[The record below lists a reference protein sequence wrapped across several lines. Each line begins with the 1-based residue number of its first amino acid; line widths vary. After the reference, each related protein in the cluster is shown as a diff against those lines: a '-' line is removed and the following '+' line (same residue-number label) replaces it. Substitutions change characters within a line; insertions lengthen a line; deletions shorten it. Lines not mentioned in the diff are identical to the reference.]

1 MTDAPSAPRKT
12 PWWRP
17 RALRRQLVLGVSAVV
32 TVVFVAVGVV
42 SVLSL
47 RNYVTATSDADLSES
62 LNAFSHSFAKY
73 RRAQNVAGAD
83 EASTIGPAML
93 GFSDQTPGNVLA
105 VLRNGKVIGSA
116 VFTVADPYPAPA
128 DVVAAIDAHHWHNG
142 PPQTMDLGSL
152 GTYRVETRVVDQDD
166 LLFIGGSLNLANR
179 TVVRRM
185 AAAATLYT
193 LALLITAGLTITVV
207 NYALRP
213 LRRVAATAGAVA
225 AMPLTDGDERITVRV
240 SEDDVDPDNE
250 VGIVA
255 GALNRLLDNVDS
267 ALAYRSEADRRMRQ
281 FITDASH
288 ELRTPLAA
296 IQGYAELTRQ
306 DSATLP
312 PTTEYALA
320 RIESEAQRMASLVE
334 ELLLLSRLGEGQD
347 LNIEDVDLADLV
359 ADAVNDAAAAAAS
372 HHWVKELPESPVWV
386 RGDRARLH
394 QVVTNLLKNAWVHTP
409 AGVTVTTAIAADRAR
424 VGGPV
429 AELTVANDGPAIE
442 ADMVPHLFERFVRAD
457 KARSGESGS
466 TGLGLAIVAS
476 IVGAHRGSVD
486 AESSDGAT
494 VFRVRLPMVDPDP
507 AAGDSTGER
516 AQNAG

>member
-1 MTDAPSAPRKT
+1 MMRSS

-32 TVVFVAVGVV
+32 TVAFAAVGVV

-47 RNYVTATSDADLSES
+47 RSYVTATSDADVSES

-73 RRAQNVAGAD
+73 RSVENIVGPD
-83 EASTIGPAML
+83 GMSTIGRAML

-105 VLRNGKVIGSA
+105 VLRNGAVIGSA
-116 VFTVADPYPAPA
+116 VFTEEEPYPAPA
-128 DVVAAIDAHHWHNG
+128 DVVAAIGAHHWRNG
-142 PPQTMDLGSL
+142 PPQTMELGSL
-152 GTYRVETRVVDQDD
+152 GTYRVETRVVDDDD

-179 TVVRRM
+179 TVARRM
-185 AAAATLYT
+185 ASAAALYT
-193 LALLITAGLTITVV
+193 VALLITAGLTITVV
-207 NYALRP
+207 SYALRP
-213 LRRVAATAGAVA
+213 LRRVAATAASVA
-225 AMPLTDGDERITVRV
+225 AMPLTDGDERITIRV
-240 SEDDVDPDNE
+240 AEDDVDPDNE

-306 DSATLP
+306 DSSTLP

-347 LNIEDVDLADLV
+347 LHIEDVDLADLV
-359 ADAVNDAAAAAAS
+359 ADAVNDAAAAAPS
-372 HHWVKELPESPVWV
+372 HHWVKDLPEAPVWV

-394 QVVTNLLKNAWVHTP
+394 QVVTNLLNNAWVHTP
-409 AGVTVTTAIAADRAR
+409 AGVTVTTTITEDRAA

-429 AELTVANDGPAIE
+429 AELMVANDGPAIDAE
-442 ADMVPHLFERFVRAD
+442 MVPHLFERFVRAD
-457 KARSGESGS
+457 KARSAKPGS

-476 IVGAHRGSVD
+476 IVSAHRGSVG
-486 AESSDGAT
+486 AESTEGAT
-494 VFRVRLPMVDPDP
+494 VFRVRLPVVEP
-507 AAGDSTGER
+507 AGESSEEPKKPWSR
-516 AQNAG
+516 LGESNS

>member
-1 MTDAPSAPRKT
+1 MSGSEDSART
-12 PWWRP
+12 SPWWRP
-17 RALRRQLVLGVSAVV
+17 RTLRRQLVLGVSAVV
-32 TVVFVAVGVV
+32 TVAFVAVGVV

-47 RNYVTATSDADLSES
+47 RSYVTATSDADLSES
-62 LNAFSHSFAKY
+62 LNAFSHSYNKY
-73 RRAQNVAGAD
+73 RRAQNATGAGDIAD
-83 EASTIGPAML
+83 IGQALL

-105 VLRNGKVIGSA
+105 VLRNDRVVGSA
-116 VFTVADPYPAPA
+116 VFTVEDPYPAPA
-128 DVVAAIDAHHWHNG
+128 DVVAAIDAHHWRNG
-142 PPQTMDLGSL
+142 PPQTMVLGSL
-152 GTYRVETRVVDQDD
+152 GPYRVETRLVGQDE
-166 LLFIGGSLNLANR
+166 LLFIGGSLDLANR
-179 TVVRRM
+179 TVTRRM
-185 AAAATLYT
+185 ATAAGLYT
-193 LALLITAGLTITVV
+193 FALLITAGLTITVV
-207 NYALRP
+207 SYALRP
-213 LRRVAATAGAVA
+213 LRRVAATAGSVA
-225 AMPLTDGDERITVRV
+225 AMPLADGDERITVRV
-240 SEDDVDPDNE
+240 TQDDVDPDNE

-306 DSATLP
+306 DASTLP

-347 LNIEDVDLADLV
+347 LNIEDVDLVDLV
-359 ADAVNDAAAAAAS
+359 LDAVNDAAAAAPS
-372 HHWVKELPESPVWV
+372 HHWVKNLPESPVWV

-409 AGVTVTTAIAADRAR
+409 PGVTVTTAITGDRSP
-424 VGGPV
+424 VGGPT
-429 AELTVANDGPAIE
+429 AELTVANDGPGIDAE
-442 ADMVPHLFERFVRAD
+442 MLPHLFERFVRAD
-457 KARSGESGS
+457 KARSGELGS

-476 IVGAHRGSVD
+476 IVGAHRGSVGV
-486 AESSDGAT
+486 ESTDGAT
-494 VFRVRLPMVDPDP
+494 VFRVRLPVVEPGT

>member
-1 MTDAPSAPRKT
+1 MTRSS

-17 RALRRQLVLGVSAVV
+17 QALRRQLVLGVSAVV
-32 TVVFVAVGVV
+32 TVAFVAVGVV

-47 RNYVTATSDADLSES
+47 RSYVTATSDADLSES

-73 RRAQNVAGAD
+73 RRVENVTGPD
-83 EASTIGPAML
+83 GMSNIGRAML
-93 GFSDQTPGNVLA
+93 GFNDQTPGNVLA
-105 VLRNGKVIGSA
+105 VLRDGKVIGSA
-116 VFTVADPYPAPA
+116 VFTDEEPYPAPA

-142 PPQTMDLGSL
+142 PPQSMELGSL
-152 GTYRVETRVVDQDD
+152 GSYRVETRVADEND

-179 TVVRRM
+179 TVARRM
-185 AAAATLYT
+185 ASAAGLYT
-193 LALLITAGLTITVV
+193 VALLITAGLTITVV
-207 NYALRP
+207 SYALRP
-213 LRRVAATAGAVA
+213 LRRVAATAASVA
-225 AMPLTDGDERITVRV
+225 AMPLTDGDERITIRV
-240 SEDDVDPDNE
+240 AATDVDPDNE

-306 DSATLP
+306 DSSTLP

-320 RIESEAQRMASLVE
+320 RIASEATRMASLVE
-334 ELLLLSRLGEGQD
+334 ELLLLSRLSEGQD
-347 LNIEDVDLADLV
+347 LDIEDVDLADLV
-359 ADAVNDAAAAAAS
+359 LDAVNDAAAAAPS
-372 HHWVKELPESPVWV
+372 HHWVKNMPEAPVWV

-394 QVVTNLLKNAWVHTP
+394 QVVTNLLNNAWVHTP
-409 AGVTVTTAIAADRAR
+409 PGVTVTTAIAEDSRG

-429 AELTVANDGPAIE
+429 AELTVANDGPAID

-457 KARSGESGS
+457 KARSGELGS

-476 IVGAHRGSVD
+476 IVSAHRGSVD
-486 AESSDGAT
+486 EESAHGAT
-494 VFRVRLPMVDPDP
+494 VFRVRLPWLSARSEVARPVEP
-507 AAGDSTGER
+507 RRRSLS
-516 AQNAG
+516 

>member
-1 MTDAPSAPRKT
+1 MMHSS

-32 TVVFVAVGVV
+32 TVAFAAVGVV

-47 RNYVTATSDADLSES
+47 RSYVTATSDADVSES

-73 RRAQNVAGAD
+73 RSVENIVGPD
-83 EASTIGPAML
+83 GMSTIGRAML

-105 VLRNGKVIGSA
+105 VLRNGAVIGSA
-116 VFTVADPYPAPA
+116 VFTEEEPYPAPA
-128 DVVAAIDAHHWHNG
+128 DVVAAIGAHHWRNG
-142 PPQTMDLGSL
+142 PPQTMELGSL
-152 GTYRVETRVVDQDD
+152 GTYRVETRVIDDDD

-179 TVVRRM
+179 TVARRM
-185 AAAATLYT
+185 ASAAALYT
-193 LALLITAGLTITVV
+193 VALLITAGLTITVV
-207 NYALRP
+207 SYALRP
-213 LRRVAATAGAVA
+213 LRRVAATAASVA
-225 AMPLTDGDERITVRV
+225 AMPLTDGDERITIRV
-240 SEDDVDPDNE
+240 ADDDVDPDNE

-306 DSATLP
+306 DSSTLP

-347 LNIEDVDLADLV
+347 LHIEDVDLADLV
-359 ADAVNDAAAAAAS
+359 ADAVNDAAAAAPS
-372 HHWVKELPESPVWV
+372 HHWVKDLPEAPVWV

-394 QVVTNLLKNAWVHTP
+394 QVVTNLLNNAWVHTP
-409 AGVTVTTAIAADRAR
+409 AGVTVTTTITEDRAA

-429 AELTVANDGPAIE
+429 AELMVANDGPAIDAE
-442 ADMVPHLFERFVRAD
+442 MVPHLFERFVRAD
-457 KARSGESGS
+457 KARSAKPGS

-476 IVGAHRGSVD
+476 IVSAHRGSVG
-486 AESSDGAT
+486 AESTEGAT
-494 VFRVRLPMVDPDP
+494 VFRVRLPVVEP
-507 AAGDSTGER
+507 AGESSEEPKKPWSR
-516 AQNAG
+516 LGESNS

>member
-1 MTDAPSAPRKT
+1 MTRSS

-32 TVVFVAVGVV
+32 TVAFVAVGVV

-47 RNYVTATSDADLSES
+47 RSYVTATSDADLSES

-73 RRAQNVAGAD
+73 RRVENVTGPD
-83 EASTIGPAML
+83 GMSNIGRAML
-93 GFSDQTPGNVLA
+93 GFNDQTPGNVLA

-116 VFTVADPYPAPA
+116 VFTEGEPYPAPA
-128 DVVAAIDAHHWHNG
+128 EVVAAIDAHHWHNG
-142 PPQTMDLGSL
+142 PPQSMELGGLGS
-152 GTYRVETRVVDQDD
+152 YRVETRVADEDD

-179 TVVRRM
+179 TVARRM
-185 AAAATLYT
+185 ASAAGLYT
-193 LALLITAGLTITVV
+193 VALLVTAGLTITVV
-207 NYALRP
+207 SYALRP
-213 LRRVAATAGAVA
+213 LRRVAATAASVA

-240 SEDDVDPDNE
+240 AATDVDPDNE

-306 DSATLP
+306 DSSTLP

-334 ELLLLSRLGEGQD
+334 ELLLLSRLSEGQD
-347 LNIEDVDLADLV
+347 LDIEDVDLADLV
-359 ADAVNDAAAAAAS
+359 LDAVNDAAAAAPS
-372 HHWVKELPESPVWV
+372 HHWVKNLPEAPVWV

-409 AGVTVTTAIAADRAR
+409 PGVAVTTAIAEDRCG

-429 AELTVANDGPAIE
+429 AELTVANDGPAID

-457 KARSGESGS
+457 KARSGELGS

-476 IVGAHRGSVD
+476 IVGAHRGSVGV
-486 AESSDGAT
+486 ESADGAT
-494 VFRVRLPMVDPDP
+494 VFRVRLPVVGG
-507 AAGDSTGER
+507 AA
-516 AQNAG
+516 

>member
-1 MTDAPSAPRKT
+1 MTPARTSPR
-12 PWWRP
+12 RP
-17 RALRRQLVLGVSAVV
+17 RALRRQLVLGVSTVV
-32 TVVFVAVGVV
+32 TVAFVAVGVV

-47 RNYVTATSDADLSES
+47 RSYVTATSDADLSES

-73 RRAQNVAGAD
+73 RRVEN
-83 EASTIGPAML
+83 TIGPDGLSTVGRALL

-105 VLRNGKVIGSA
+105 VLRDGRVIGSA
-116 VFTVADPYPAPA
+116 VFTEEEPYPAPA
-128 DVVAAIDAHHWHNG
+128 DVVAAVDAHHWRNG
-142 PPQTMDLGSL
+142 PPQTMELGSL
-152 GTYRVETRVVDQDD
+152 GTYRVETRVVDDHD
-166 LLFIGGSLNLANR
+166 MLFIGGSLNLANR
-179 TVVRRM
+179 IVARRM
-185 AAAATLYT
+185 ATAAALYT
-193 LALLITAGLTITVV
+193 AALLITATLTITVV
-207 NYALRP
+207 SYALRP
-213 LRRVAATAGAVA
+213 LRRVAATAASVA
-225 AMPLTDGDERITVRV
+225 AMPLTDSDERITVRV
-240 SEDDVDPDNE
+240 ADADVDPDHE

-267 ALAYRSEADRRMRQ
+267 ALAYRGEADRRMRQ

-306 DSATLP
+306 DSSTLP

-334 ELLLLSRLGEGQD
+334 ELLLLSRLSEGQD
-347 LNIEDVDLADLV
+347 LQVEDVDLADLV
-359 ADAVNDAAAAAAS
+359 LDAVNDAAAAAPS
-372 HHWVKELPESPVWV
+372 HQWVKNLPETPVWV

-409 AGVTVTTAIAADRAR
+409 PGVTVTTAIAEDRAG
-424 VGGPV
+424 VGGPAAV
-429 AELTVANDGPAIE
+429 LTVANDGPGIDPE
-442 ADMVPHLFERFVRAD
+442 MVPHLFERFVRAD
-457 KARSGESGS
+457 KARSGELGS

-486 AESSDGAT
+486 VESADGAT
-494 VFRVRLPMVDPDP
+494 VFRVRLPIADPDLASAP
-507 AAGDSTGER
+507 VTAPGER

>member
-1 MTDAPSAPRKT
+1 MTGSS

-17 RALRRQLVLGVSAVV
+17 QALRRQLVLGVSAVV
-32 TVVFVAVGVV
+32 TVAFVAVGVV

-47 RNYVTATSDADLSES
+47 RSYVTATSDADLSES

-73 RRAQNVAGAD
+73 RRVENVTGPD
-83 EASTIGPAML
+83 GMSNIGRAML
-93 GFSDQTPGNVLA
+93 GFNDQTPGNVLA
-105 VLRNGKVIGSA
+105 VLRDGKVIGSA
-116 VFTVADPYPAPA
+116 VFTDEEPYPAPA

-142 PPQTMDLGSL
+142 PPQSMELGSL
-152 GTYRVETRVVDQDD
+152 GSYRVETRVADEND

-179 TVVRRM
+179 TVARRM
-185 AAAATLYT
+185 ASAAGLYT
-193 LALLITAGLTITVV
+193 VALLITAGLTITVV
-207 NYALRP
+207 SYAWPP
-213 LRRVAATAGAVA
+213 LRRVAATAASVA
-225 AMPLTDGDERITVRV
+225 AMPLTDGDERITIRV
-240 SEDDVDPDNE
+240 AATDVDPDNE

-306 DSATLP
+306 DSSTLP

-334 ELLLLSRLGEGQD
+334 ELLLLSRLSEGQD
-347 LNIEDVDLADLV
+347 LDIEDVDLADLV
-359 ADAVNDAAAAAAS
+359 LDAVNDAAAAAPS
-372 HHWVKELPESPVWV
+372 HHWVKNMPEAPVWV

-394 QVVTNLLKNAWVHTP
+394 QVVTNLLNNAWVHTP
-409 AGVTVTTAIAADRAR
+409 PGVTVTTAIAEDSRG

-429 AELTVANDGPAIE
+429 AELTVANDGPAID

-457 KARSGESGS
+457 KARSGELGS

-476 IVGAHRGSVD
+476 IVSAHRGSVD
-486 AESSDGAT
+486 VESADGAT
-494 VFRVRLPMVDPDP
+494 VFRVRLPVV
-507 AAGDSTGER
+507 ER
-516 AQNAG
+516 AERGRPAS